1 MDDNQVVPP
10 WYEAPMT
17 RTGVKHPD
25 VNSAAKARLGAALAT
40 VPESKPLSKSDLAAL
55 ATDLLNA
62 QEVTPPP
69 AG

>member
-10 WYEAPMT
+10 WYAAPMT
-17 RTGVKHPD
+17 RAGAKHPD
-25 VNSAAKARLGAALAT
+25 VNSAAKARLIAALAE
-40 VPESKPLSKSDLAAL
+40 VPDSKPLSKSDLAAL

-62 QEVTPPP
+62 KEVTPPS